1 MRRHF
6 VLRLDLAP
14 IIDMIKHG
22 SPLYS
27 LCYSVFGH
35 LTAVAFSESDNVKWR
50 THMEERMEEM
60 LRMIQKQNEVIE
72 KQTNTIEKQS
82 VEIELLRHRVNTLEG
97 RTDNSETSNE
107 KSTYLSTRNDTATMS
122 IEKELHSE
130 GMILIYVE
138 SLFLLYF

>member
-1 MRRHF
+1 MDH
-6 VLRLDLAP
+6 
-14 IIDMIKHG
+14 
-22 SPLYS
+22 LYI
-27 LCYSVFGH
+27 LCVI
-35 LTAVAFSESDNVKWR
+35 LCLVTTAVAFSEPDNVQWR

-60 LRMIQKQNEVIE
+60 FRMIQKQNEVIE
-72 KQTNTIEKQS
+72 KQTNTTEKQS

-107 KSTYLSTRNDTATMS
+107 KTTYLSTRNDTATMS

>member
-1 MRRHF
+1 MDH
-6 VLRLDLAP
+6 
-14 IIDMIKHG
+14 
-22 SPLYS
+22 LYI
-27 LCYSVFGH
+27 LCVI
-35 LTAVAFSESDNVKWR
+35 LCLVTTDVAFSEPDNIQWR